1 MTNTPTQHND
11 NEIMKPRVVIHIG
24 NRLDKLENQIY
35 YFLLELSRKQ
45 FNKDNFNKKLKE
57 ENKDKRILIS
67 RIYETTIGEI
77 DSFFKIYD
85 FKKTKKHLETLFN
98 TECKIDIFDK
108 NYKNIRDEHKEVYFH
123 LLSKMIITD
132 NNKVEMVFPDFVE
145 SEIEKPQFFTLF
157 DMGVI
162 SNFKSKFSL
171 ILYENTKS
179 YIVDKNPN
187 CQIPYMT
194 IETFKELM
202 GVENISSYG
211 DYGNLKRKV
220 IKPSVNEINKFTD
233 IDISFEEVKEGR
245 KVVGIQFKSY
255 KKKPVL
261 KEQGSE
267 DYKLITTLSDEF
279 IVFKEQYIP
288 NLDKGTILNNN
299 KDKNFIYDTKTKSLG
314 LESEYGIIPIPKDKE
329 QDIYLDLFNQ
339 RKKSKWFKDSDLKYL
354 VKNYKLES
362 KRETQED
369 ERDFNKETLE
379 LKKVS

>member
-1 MTNTPTQHND
+1 MKTKKNIYND
-11 NEIMKPRVVIHIG
+11 NEVMKPRVVIHIG

-45 FNKDNFNKKLKE
+45 FNKDSFNKKLKE

-85 FKKTKKHLETLFN
+85 FKKTKKHLETLLD
-98 TECKIDIFDK
+98 TKCKIDIFDK
-108 NYKNIRDEHKEVYFH
+108 NYNDIKETHKEVYFH
-123 LLSKMIITD
+123 LLSKMTITD

-145 SEIEKPQFFTLF
+145 LEIEKPQFFTLF

-179 YIVDKNPN
+179 YIVPNNPN

-202 GVENISSYG
+202 GVEDISSYS

-220 IKPSVNEINKFTD
+220 IKPSVNEINKSTD
-233 IDISFEEVKEGR
+233 TDISFEEVKEGR
-245 KVVGIQFKSY
+245 KVVGLQFNSY

-261 KEQGSE
+261 QEQGSSNHNL
-267 DYKLITTLSDEF
+267 LIIQSDEF

-288 NLDKGTILNNN
+288 TLEEGTVLSDNQGG
-299 KDKNFIYDTKTKSLG
+299 DYIYNQDTKELSVVVGKRNF
-314 LESEYGIIPIPKDKE
+314 PIPKDKE
-329 QDIYLDLFNQ
+329 EDIYLDLYEN
-339 RKKSKWFKDSDLKYL
+339 RTKSNWFKDSDLKYL
-354 VKNYKLES
+354 VKNYKS
-362 KRETQED
+362 KMKMEEYED
-369 ERDFNKETLE
+369 
-379 LKKVS
+379 KKHFTEEEVS